1 MAPAFGS
8 LQQVARGTGKRSWRE
23 CFWAIFEGVLRDA
36 EDMFIHLPYAEIR
49 HEVSRLAPAL
59 EEVTLPRLVVV
70 GFGRASHVLL
80 DESSRQLSG
89 VIDFSSAFWGDVLM
103 AEIFEN
109 SSTAVFEGAGMPL
122 TRTKGEEIRLLMY
135 VIP

>member
-1 MAPAFGS
+1 MYATMA
-8 LQQVARGTGKRSWRE
+8 L
-23 CFWAIFEGVLRDA
+23 FEGVLRDA

-70 GFGRASHVLL
+70 GFGRPSHVLL
-80 DESSRQLSG
+80 DECSKQPSG

-103 AEIFEN
+103 VEIFEN

-122 TRTKGEEIRLLMY
+122 TRTKGGRRFDY
-135 VIP
+135 